1 MSSPE
6 EQRKALA
13 STRLKRARQHLKAAQ
28 HLLVNEDFADSIS
41 RSYYAIFQAA
51 RALLAVEQLESRKH
65 SGVIALFNRYF
76 VKTGKVD
83 KQLGIVLKDAR
94 RSREMADYSDVAEF
108 AREDAEGQLQ
118 DAEMFVEAVTNL
130 LEEEGESRT
139 S

>member
-1 MSSPE
+1 MSSQE
-6 EQRKALA
+6 GQRKALA
-13 STRLKRARQHLKAAQ
+13 SARLRRARQHLKAARD
-28 HLLVNEDFADSIS
+28 LLVNEDFADSIS

-51 RALLAVEQLESRKH
+51 RALLAIEQLESRKH

-76 VKTGKVD
+76 VKTGKAD

-94 RSREMADYSDVAEF
+94 RSREMADYSDVVEF

-118 DAEMFVEAVTNL
+118 DAEMFVEAVTKL
-130 LEEEGESRT
+130 VEEKGENRT

>member
-1 MSSPE
+1 MNPQD
-6 EQRKALA
+6 EQSKALA
-13 STRLKRARQHLKAAQ
+13 STRLKRARQHLKAARD
-28 HLLVNEDFADSIS
+28 LLVNEDFADSIS

-51 RALLAVEQLESRKH
+51 RALLATEELDSRKH
-65 SGVIALFNRYF
+65 SGVIALFNRHF

-83 KQLGIVLKDAR
+83 KQLGVVLKDAR

-118 DAEMFVEAVTNL
+118 DAEMFVEAITKL
-130 LEEEGESRT
+130 REEKSENRT